1 MSLATFVFHRA
12 AIIFCYLVISLD
24 IHSSKG
30 KRFMVKCIK
39 SILTQSNK
47 SDIISTDVYVTPNV

>member
-1 MSLATFVFHRA
+1 MGLATSVTHRA
-12 AIIFCYLVISLD
+12 AFISCYLVSTLD

-47 SDIISTDVYVTPNV
+47 SDIIPTDVYVTPNV